1 MKTTSSATLRLTK
14 KRAAPKQER
23 VLLERPHEHLGVMY
37 PKGHTLTVHPKTAEW
52 LRAAGVV
59 PQLEKE

>member
-1 MKTTSSATLRLTK
+1 MKTTSTELPK
-14 KRAAPKQER
+14 KVAAPKQER
-23 VLLERPHEHLGVMY
+23 VVLDRAHEHCGVHY

-59 PQLEKE
+59 SQLEKE

>member
-1 MKTTSSATLRLTK
+1 MKTTSTASPK
-14 KRAAPKQER
+14 KVAAPKQER
-23 VLLERPHEHLGVMY
+23 VVLERAHEHLGVQY
-37 PKGHTLTVHPKTAEW
+37 PKGYTLTVHPKTAEW

>member
-1 MKTTSSATLRLTK
+1 M
-14 KRAAPKQER
+14 AAPKQER
-23 VLLERPHEHLGVMY
+23 VVLDRAHEHCGVHY

-59 PQLEKE
+59 SQLEKE